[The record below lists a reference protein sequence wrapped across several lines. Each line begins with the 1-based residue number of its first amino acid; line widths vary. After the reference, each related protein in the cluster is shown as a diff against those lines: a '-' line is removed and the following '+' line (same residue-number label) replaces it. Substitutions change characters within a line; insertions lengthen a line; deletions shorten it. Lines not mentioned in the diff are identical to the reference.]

1 MRVHEVEPCQ
11 PALELHVLP
20 WIVAAGAVVG
30 VGAFDEHR
38 YREQGGDEYLR
49 VSLLSSLSRSASP
62 NGPTTLAR
70 DYLPGSKRS
79 RHSYGWT
86 WFSGFHTKYRLRSNG
101 FVKLTGSVVVR
112 M

>member
-1 MRVHEVEPCQ
+1 MNSTPGPVIPQQAAADFTLVGLFLTTI
-11 PALELHVLP
+11 ALRLDLP
-20 WIVAAGAVVG
+20 KHLSNALWLREKF
-30 VGAFDEHR
+30 VGA
-38 YREQGGDEYLR
+38 Q
-49 VSLLSSLSRSASP
+49 S
-62 NGPTTLAR
+62 AR

-86 WFSGFHTKYRLRSNG
+86 RFSRFHTKYRLRSKG